1 MYAIDRP
8 LIGALAARLERRLS
22 FGLLMNDGDLC
33 VSIGPDTLTGG
44 VVRHRIG

>member
-22 FGLLMNDGDLC
+22 FGLLMNDGDLY
-33 VSIGPDTLTGG
+33 VSIGADTLTGG